1 MKVKEKKMEN
11 EARKRQENCADP
23 HGFLRATR
31 ETVVDKRREYPAVIN
46 YETFATVGNSYKKK
60 CTISYIFPLMPV
72 VRAYSR
78 AVRQEDRRIFRIV
91 NRIRNLLT
99 RHRSFEFDQVKD
111 SHFRSRFYDFA
122 NAIFHGLI
130 SFDVRS
136 RYFEISRTWQ
146 IRRYKI

>member
-1 MKVKEKKMEN
+1 MKKKWYKKISWYITHNKKNKLFITDYARNYPFISNVDRDELLKKIRDENLKTVTIAGGRREWRNTIKEGKMKVKEKKMEN

-78 AVRQEDRRIFRIV
+78 AVR
-91 NRIRNLLT
+91 
-99 RHRSFEFDQVKD
+99 
-111 SHFRSRFYDFA
+111 
-122 NAIFHGLI
+122 
-130 SFDVRS
+130 
-136 RYFEISRTWQ
+136 
-146 IRRYKI
+146 

>member
-78 AVRQEDRRIFRIV
+78 AVR
-91 NRIRNLLT
+91 
-99 RHRSFEFDQVKD
+99 
-111 SHFRSRFYDFA
+111 
-122 NAIFHGLI
+122 
-130 SFDVRS
+130 
-136 RYFEISRTWQ
+136 
-146 IRRYKI
+146 